1 MDINYM
7 SMQSNAINYSK
18 KHLRELIQL
27 KLTNSLDEFQ
37 LSGKKFDKQLKK
49 ASKVFA
55 AIVAK
60 ENRKQKKVQEC

>member
-27 KLTNSLDEFQ
+27 KLTNSLDELEIYLESPAMIINGGLGLPFTT
-37 LSGKKFDKQLKK
+37 L
-49 ASKVFA
+49 
-55 AIVAK
+55 
-60 ENRKQKKVQEC
+60 